1 MKRRL
6 PSLSALRAFEAA
18 ARLGRMSA
26 AADELAVTHG
36 AISRQVRH
44 LEDTL
49 GVPLFT
55 GSKARPTLTEAGRAL
70 LPGLTEA
77 FDRMEA
83 AVRSCV
89 DSDDSTLDVSC
100 LSTFLMRWLI
110 PRLHRF
116 NASNP
121 DLDVRLRATDQTAP
135 HERFDVLITVDEA
148 PAAIKPTDKPT
159 TTQPLFAEW
168 LGLVAAPSLMVTSPP
183 DAAVDVSSLPRLH
196 TKTRRNAWAMWSA
209 LANQPLPESDRP
221 VVEFE
226 HYYYTLEA
234 ALAGLG
240 VCVAPWHLVADDVR
254 SGRLLAPCGFRLSGY
269 AYVATWRRRSRNTDR
284 FCAWLAD
291 EAKAIAP
298 PPGAPPPSTRPPS
311 QQLPNANDGHSVP

>member
-6 PSLSALRAFEAA
+6 PSLNALRAFEAA

-36 AISRQVRH
+36 AISRQIRQ

-49 GVPLFT
+49 GVPLFG
-55 GSKARPTLTEAGRAL
+55 GSKARPALTEAGQAL
-70 LPGLTEA
+70 LPGLTDA
-77 FDRMEA
+77 FDRMET
-83 AVRSCV
+83 AVRACV
-89 DSDDSTLDVSC
+89 DSDGTTLDVSC

-116 NASNP
+116 NTANP
-121 DLDVRLRATDQTAP
+121 GIDVRLRATDQTQAND
-135 HERFDVLITVDEA
+135 RFDVLITVNDDASTA
-148 PAAIKPTDKPT
+148 PAAM
-159 TTQPLFAEW
+159 TQPLFDEW
-168 LGLVAAPSLMVTSPP
+168 LGLVVAPSLMTPSLLAASSPGSAL
-183 DAAVDVSSLPRLH
+183 DLSSLPRLH

-209 LANQPLPESDRP
+209 LTNQPDAASDRP
-221 VVEFE
+221 IIEFE

-240 VCVAPWHLVADDVR
+240 VCVSPWHLVADDVR
-254 SGRLLAPCGFRLSGY
+254 SRRLLAPCGFRLSGY
-269 AYVATWRRRSRNTDR
+269 AYVATWRRRSRKTDR

-291 EAKAIAP
+291 EAQAIATP
-298 PPGAPPPSTRPPS
+298 PPQP
-311 QQLPNANDGHSVP
+311 DGI

>member
-6 PSLSALRAFEAA
+6 PSLNALRAFEAA

-36 AISRQVRH
+36 AVSRQIRQ

-49 GVPLFT
+49 GVPLFG
-55 GSKARPTLTEAGRAL
+55 GSKARPALTDAGRAL
-70 LPGLTEA
+70 LPGLTDA

-83 AVRSCV
+83 AVRACV
-89 DSDDSTLDVSC
+89 DSDGTTLDVSC

-116 NASNP
+116 NTANP
-121 DLDVRLRATDQTAP
+121 DIDVRLRATDQTQAND
-135 HERFDVLITVDEA
+135 RFDVLITVNETPDTA
-148 PAAIKPTDKPT
+148 PAAM
-159 TTQPLFAEW
+159 TQPLFDEW
-168 LGLVAAPSLMVTSPP
+168 LGLVVAPSLLPQFQLAASPP
-183 DAAVDVSSLPRLH
+183 GSALDLSSLPRLH

-209 LANQPLPESDRP
+209 LANQPAPASDRSII
-221 VVEFE
+221 EFE

-240 VCVAPWHLVADDVR
+240 ACVSPWHLVADDVR
-254 SGRLLAPCGFRLSGY
+254 SGRLLAPCGFHPSGY
-269 AYVATWRRRSRNTDR
+269 AYVAVWRRRSRKTDR
-284 FCAWLAD
+284 FCAWLTA

-298 PPGAPPPSTRPPS
+298 PPQPPS
-311 QQLPNANDGHSVP
+311 GI